1 MDYKH
6 WSDFLTEEEFRNW
19 EVEALVAHSRDYLDE
34 SDNIFVNNYESLY
47 SFINSS
53 FAWRDTKQGHD
64 YWRSIAYKIV

>member
-6 WSDFLTEEEFRNW
+6 WSDFLTEEEFKKW

-34 SDNIFVNNYESLY
+34 SDNIFVNSYDSFH

-53 FAWRDTKQGHD
+53 FCWSETKQGHE
-64 YWRSIAYKIV
+64 YWRTISNREN